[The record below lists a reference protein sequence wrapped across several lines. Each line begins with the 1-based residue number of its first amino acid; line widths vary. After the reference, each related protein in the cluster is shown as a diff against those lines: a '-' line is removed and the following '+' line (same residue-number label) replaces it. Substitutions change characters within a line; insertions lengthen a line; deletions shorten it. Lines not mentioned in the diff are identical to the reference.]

1 MKSVDGS
8 TDVHHDEEMSEPVRR
23 LGPEEWRLLREV
35 RLRALADAPYAF
47 GSTREEEAARED
59 EWWITSVTTL
69 GWFIAEDGE
78 EATGLIAAIPG
89 KESGENHVI
98 STWVAPQRRGSGVAQ
113 QLVAAVV
120 AWASEHGASGL
131 VLDVA
136 ENNSRARRF
145 YEKAGF
151 VATGATRPLRSH
163 PGVTTHEMRLELGA
177 RRSGAA

>member
-1 MKSVDGS
+1 VKSVDGA
-8 TDVHHDEEMSEPVRR
+8 TDVDHDEEMSELVRH

-47 GSTREEEAARED
+47 GSTRQEEAARED

-69 GWFIAEDGE
+69 GWFVAVNGA

-89 KESGENHVI
+89 EESGDYHVI
-98 STWVAPQRRGSGVAQ
+98 STWVAPERRGSSVAH

-120 AWASEHGASGL
+120 AWALHHGASGL

-136 ENNSRARRF
+136 ENNPRARRF
-145 YEKAGF
+145 YEKTGF
-151 VATGATRPLRSH
+151 VATGATKPLRSR
-163 PGVTTHEMRLELGA
+163 PGVTTHEVRLEFGA